1 MYLFGS
7 LRRWAFW
14 LFDAIK
20 GRPVAQHYKEVKAQL
35 ESPDQ
40 AVLERNLT
48 ALLEHAAATVPFY
61 KAYSPDIKQFPVL
74 DKNVIKS
81 QFDGFYSSQFAKEQL
96 IKVITSGSTGTPF
109 QVFHDKNKK
118 NRNYAD
124 TLYFS
129 ELSGYSMG
137 NILVYMKIWAKQ
149 RMAQPWVY
157 RLQNTLPIDV
167 LQLSEEKLAQ
177 LTNLVENKPGQYSI
191 LGYVSALEEWCRY
204 LDRIGKGKINAN
216 VRSIITISEALNSY
230 TSSTMERIFGV
241 PVYSRYSNLENGII
255 AQQVPGSGR
264 VFLVNTASY
273 YLEILEMEGNNPV
286 QPGEKGR
293 IVVTDLFNYA
303 FPMIRYD
310 TGDIGSLEQNEAGH
324 WYLTSVEGRKLD
336 QLFDTSG
343 KLVSSYIMYRNM
355 WQYTNIR
362 QYQIIQEAKGRYCM
376 KISVAGT
383 FEQEAQLQSEFL
395 EYLGADAD
403 FRIEYVDEIP
413 LLNSGKRRKVVNL
426 MLQNP
431 Q

>member
-1 MYLFGS
+1 MYLLGS

-14 LFDAIK
+14 LMDTVK
-20 GRPVAQHYKEVKAQL
+20 GRPVAQHYKSVKTQL
-35 ESPDQ
+35 QAPDNTILEQ
-40 AVLERNLT
+40 NLANLLDHAVKS
-48 ALLEHAAATVPFY
+48 VPFY
-61 KAYSPDIKQFPVL
+61 QDYAPDIKQFPLL
-74 DKNVIKS
+74 DKNLIKS
-81 QFDGFYSSQFAKEQL
+81 RFDSFYSSRFDKQQL

-167 LQLSEEKLAQ
+167 LQLSEQKLAQ
-177 LTNLVENKPGQYSI
+177 LTELIENKPGQYSV

-204 LDRIGKGKINAN
+204 LDRVGKSKINAN
-216 VRSIITISEALNSY
+216 VSSIITMSEALNSY
-230 TSSTMERIFGV
+230 TSEAMERIFGV

-255 AQQVPGSGR
+255 AQQIPGSNR
-264 VFLVNTASY
+264 KFLVNTASY
-273 YLEILEMEGNNPV
+273 YLEIVHLESDKPV
-286 QPGEKGR
+286 EPGERGR

-310 TGDIGSLEQNEAGH
+310 TGDIGALERDNAGN

-336 QLFDTSG
+336 QLFDTKG

-383 FEQEAQLQSEFL
+383 FDREAQLKSEFL

-431 Q
+431 H